1 MEKLSKLI
9 VKWRHAILVIGI
21 LLLIPSAIGYFNT
34 RVNFDILTYL
44 PSEIDTMKGQD
55 ILKDEFGTG
64 SYSMIVVEGMEMKDV
79 SALKEKIEDVDHVKQ
94 VLWYD
99 SFSDLSVPVDV
110 LPEEVKDAFI
120 QGDATLM
127 FATFDT
133 SLSSDE
139 TMQAIED
146 IRKVTNEQTFVS
158 GMSAIVTDTKN
169 LTNQEQPIYVL
180 IAVILAAI
188 VLGLTMDS
196 WMIPIFFLVSIGMA
210 IVYNLGSNIFLGEV
224 SYITKAI
231 AAILQL
237 GVTMDYSIFLWHSFT
252 EQMDLCDH
260 NDEVAMAK
268 AIQLTFSSV
277 VGSSVTTIAGFI
289 ALCFM
294 SFTLGM
300 DLGIVMA
307 KGVLIG
313 VICCVTILP
322 SLIMIFS
329 KITVKTMH
337 RPLIPEFRMSKFVV
351 KHYKAIVI
359 IFCLMWIPAIFGY
372 QHMSVYYKMDSSLPD
387 SLPSIQANKE
397 LEDNFDLGATHIILA
412 DANLTA
418 KDGSEMCNELKKVD
432 GVKSVL
438 GLDSLVGPALV
449 RDVVPD
455 DLLSDIKSDNY
466 QMILVTSEYQVAS
479 DEMNTQCEELET
491 VIKKYDSK
499 AMLIG
504 EGPCTKDLIQITD
517 HDFNAVSAASIG
529 IIFVIILLVFGSISV
544 PVILIFVIEFAVYLN
559 MGLSFYTGAT
569 LPFIASV
576 VIGTVQ
582 LGSTVDYA
590 ILMTN
595 RYKRERLE
603 GADKKEAVLT
613 AHQTSVQS
621 IFISALSFFA
631 ATFGVGIYSNID
643 MVGSLCSLMAR
654 GAIVSMI
661 TVMLV
666 LPAMLMIFDRL
677 ICKTTLSMRHI
688 GKKKNVKAEEKMV
701 RERLNM

>member
-79 SALKEKIEDVDHVKQ
+79 SALKEKIENVDHVKQ

-479 DEMNTQCEELET
+479 DEMNAQCEELET

-688 GKKKNVKAEEKMV
+688 GKKKNVKAEEKIV
-701 RERLNM
+701 

>member
-9 VKWRHAILVIGI
+9 VKWRHLILIIGI

-120 QGDATLM
+120 NGDATLM

-196 WMIPIFFLVSIGMA
+196 WMIPIFFLISIGMA

-277 VGSSVTTIAGFI
+277 VGSSITTIAGFI

-337 RPLIPEFRMSKFVV
+337 KPLIPEFRMSKFVV

-387 SLPSIQANKE
+387 NLPSIQANKE

-412 DANLTA
+412 DANLSS
-418 KDGSEMCNELKKVD
+418 KDGTEMSNELKNVD

-449 RDVVPD
+449 RDIVPD

-479 DEMNTQCEELET
+479 DEMNTQCEELED
-491 VIKKYDSK
+491 VIKKYDST

-529 IIFVIILLVFGSISV
+529 IIFVIILLVFGSVSI

-603 GADKKEAVLT
+603 GAEKKEAVLT

-666 LPAMLMIFDRL
+666 LPAMLMIFDKL
-677 ICKTTLSMRHI
+677 ICKTTLSMRSI
-688 GKKKNVKAEEKMV
+688 GKKKNVKAEEKIV
-701 RERLNM
+701 

>member
-79 SALKEKIEDVDHVKQ
+79 SALKEKIENVDHVKQ

-359 IFCLMWIPAIFGY
+359 VFCLMWIPAIFGY

-479 DEMNTQCEELET
+479 DEMNAQCEELET

-688 GKKKNVKAEEKMV
+688 GKKKNVKAEEKIV
-701 RERLNM
+701 

>member
-9 VKWRHAILVIGI
+9 VKWRHLILIIGI

-64 SYSMIVVEGMEMKDV
+64 SYSMIVVEGMDLKDV
-79 SALKEKIEDVDHVKQ
+79 SAIKEKIEAVDHVKT

-99 SFSDLSVPVDV
+99 SVADLSVPVDV

-120 QGDATLM
+120 KGDATLM

-252 EQMDLCDH
+252 EQMDLNDH

-322 SLIMIFS
+322 ALIMNFS

-337 RPLIPEFRMSKFVV
+337 KPLIPEFRISKFVV
-351 KHYKAIVI
+351 KHYIPIVI
-359 IFCLMWIPAIFGY
+359 IFFLMWIPAIYGY

-412 DANLTA
+412 DANLSA
-418 KDGSEMCNELKKVD
+418 KDGANMSKELQNID
-432 GVKSVL
+432 GVKDVL
-438 GLDSLVGPALV
+438 GLDAVVGPALV
-449 RDVVPD
+449 RDIIPE
-455 DLLSDIKSDNY
+455 DLLSDIKSDNH

-479 DEMNTQCEELET
+479 DEMNNQCEEIEE
-491 VIKKYDSK
+491 VIKKYDSNS
-499 AMLIG
+499 MLIG
-504 EGPCTKDLIQITD
+504 EGPCTKDLIKITD
-517 HDFNAVSAASIG
+517 QDFKSVSAASIG
-529 IIFVIILLVFGSISV
+529 IIFVIILLVFGSISI

-559 MGLSFYTGAT
+559 MGMSFFTGAT

-603 GADKKEAVLT
+603 GASKKEAVLT

-666 LPAMLMIFDRL
+666 LPAMLMIFDKL
-677 ICKTTLSMRHI
+677 ICRTTVKMRQIGRKTKM
-688 GKKKNVKAEEKMV
+688 KVEE
-701 RERLNM
+701 

>member
-9 VKWRHAILVIGI
+9 VKWRHLILIIGI

-120 QGDATLM
+120 NGDATLM

-139 TMQAIED
+139 TMKAIED

-196 WMIPIFFLVSIGMA
+196 WMIPIFFLISIGMA

-277 VGSSVTTIAGFI
+277 VGSSITTIAGFI

-337 RPLIPEFRMSKFVV
+337 KPLIPEFRMSKFVV

-387 SLPSIQANKE
+387 NLPSIQANKE

-412 DANLTA
+412 DANLSS
-418 KDGSEMCNELKKVD
+418 KDGTEMSNELKNVD

-438 GLDSLVGPALV
+438 GLDSIVGPALV
-449 RDVVPD
+449 RDIVPD

-479 DEMNTQCEELET
+479 DEMNTQCEELED
-491 VIKKYDSK
+491 VIKKYDST

-529 IIFVIILLVFGSISV
+529 IIFVIILLVFGSISI

-603 GADKKEAVLT
+603 GAEKKEAVLT

-666 LPAMLMIFDRL
+666 LPAMLMIFDKL
-677 ICKTTLSMRHI
+677 ICKTTLSMRSI
-688 GKKKNVKAEEKMV
+688 GKKKNVKAEEKIV
-701 RERLNM
+701 

>member
-9 VKWRHAILVIGI
+9 VKWRHAILLIGI

-79 SALKEKIEDVDHVKQ
+79 SALKEKIENVDHVKQ

-595 RYKRERLE
+595 RYKRERME

-688 GKKKNVKAEEKMV
+688 GKKKNVKAEEKIV
-701 RERLNM
+701 

>member
-79 SALKEKIEDVDHVKQ
+79 SALKEKIENVDHVKQ

-688 GKKKNVKAEEKMV
+688 GKKKNVKAEEKIV
-701 RERLNM
+701 

>member
-688 GKKKNVKAEEKMV
+688 GKKKNVKAEEKIV
-701 RERLNM
+701 

>member
-313 VICCVTILP
+313 VICCVTLLP

-337 RPLIPEFRMSKFVV
+337 KPLIPEFRMSKFVV

-387 SLPSIQANKE
+387 SLPSIQANAE

-412 DANLTA
+412 DANLSS
-418 KDGSEMCNELKKVD
+418 KDGSEMCTELKKVD

-479 DEMNTQCEELET
+479 DEMNNQCEELEN

-603 GADKKEAVLT
+603 GAEKKEAVLT

-688 GKKKNVKAEEKMV
+688 GKKKNVKAEEKIV
-701 RERLNM
+701 

>member
-9 VKWRHAILVIGI
+9 VKWRHLILIIGI

-120 QGDATLM
+120 NGDATLM

-139 TMQAIED
+139 TMKAIED

-196 WMIPIFFLVSIGMA
+196 WMIPIFFLISIGMA

-277 VGSSVTTIAGFI
+277 VGSSITTIAGFI

-337 RPLIPEFRMSKFVV
+337 KPLI
-351 KHYKAIVI
+351 
-359 IFCLMWIPAIFGY
+359 L
-372 QHMSVYYKMDSSLPD
+372 SL
-387 SLPSIQANKE
+387 I
-397 LEDNFDLGATHIILA
+397 HI
-412 DANLTA
+412 
-418 KDGSEMCNELKKVD
+418 
-432 GVKSVL
+432 
-438 GLDSLVGPALV
+438 
-449 RDVVPD
+449 
-455 DLLSDIKSDNY
+455 
-466 QMILVTSEYQVAS
+466 
-479 DEMNTQCEELET
+479 
-491 VIKKYDSK
+491 
-499 AMLIG
+499 
-504 EGPCTKDLIQITD
+504 
-517 HDFNAVSAASIG
+517 
-529 IIFVIILLVFGSISV
+529 
-544 PVILIFVIEFAVYLN
+544 
-559 MGLSFYTGAT
+559 
-569 LPFIASV
+569 
-576 VIGTVQ
+576 
-582 LGSTVDYA
+582 
-590 ILMTN
+590 
-595 RYKRERLE
+595 
-603 GADKKEAVLT
+603 
-613 AHQTSVQS
+613 
-621 IFISALSFFA
+621 
-631 ATFGVGIYSNID
+631 
-643 MVGSLCSLMAR
+643 
-654 GAIVSMI
+654 
-661 TVMLV
+661 
-666 LPAMLMIFDRL
+666 
-677 ICKTTLSMRHI
+677 
-688 GKKKNVKAEEKMV
+688 
-701 RERLNM
+701 

>member
-479 DEMNTQCEELET
+479 DEMNAQCEELET

-688 GKKKNVKAEEKMV
+688 GKKKNVKAEEKIV
-701 RERLNM
+701 

>member
-1 MEKLSKLI
+1 MKKLSKLI

-79 SALKEKIEDVDHVKQ
+79 SALKEKIENVDHVKQ

-688 GKKKNVKAEEKMV
+688 GKKKNVKAEEKIV
-701 RERLNM
+701 

>member
-9 VKWRHAILVIGI
+9 VKWRHAILILGI

-44 PSEIDTMKGQD
+44 PSQIDTMKGQE

-64 SYSMIVVEGMEMKDV
+64 AYTMIVCEGMEEKDV
-79 SALKEKIEDVDHVKQ
+79 SAMREKIESVNHVKQ

-99 SFSDLSVPVDV
+99 SVADLSIPTDV
-110 LPEEVKDAFI
+110 LPDEVKDTFI
-120 QGDATLM
+120 NGDSTLM
-127 FATFDT
+127 FVTFDT
-133 SLSSDE
+133 SISSDE

-146 IRKVTNEQTFVS
+146 IRNISNEQTFIS

-169 LTNQEQPIYVL
+169 LTNSEQPIYVL
-180 IAVILAAI
+180 IAVILAI
-188 VLGLTMDS
+188 FVLGLTMDS

-210 IVYNLGSNIFLGEV
+210 IVYNMGSNIFLGEV

-252 EQMDLCDH
+252 EQMDLNGGD
-260 NDEVAMAK
+260 DEKAMAK
-268 AIQLTFSSV
+268 AIEMTFSSV

-322 SLIMIFS
+322 SMIMIFS
-329 KITVKTMH
+329 KLTMKTMH
-337 RPLIPEFRMSKFVV
+337 KPFLPQFKISKFVV
-351 KHYKAIVI
+351 KHYVPIVV
-359 IFCLMWIPAIFGY
+359 IFFLLWIPAIYGY
-372 QHMSVYYKMDSSLPD
+372 QNMQVYYKMDSSLPD
-387 SLPSIQANKE
+387 TLPSIVATNE
-397 LEDNFDLGATHIILA
+397 LDDKFSLGAVDIILA
-412 DANLTA
+412 DADLSS
-418 KDGSEMCNELKKVD
+418 KDGSAMCKELQSVD
-432 GVKSVL
+432 GVQNVL
-438 GLDSLVGPALV
+438 GLDSVIGPALL
-449 RDVVPD
+449 RDVIPD
-455 DLLSDIKSDNY
+455 DALSDIKSDNY
-466 QMILVTSEYQVAS
+466 QLILVTSEYQVAT
-479 DEMNTQCEELET
+479 DEMNNQCEELEE
-491 VIKKYDSK
+491 VIKKYDSS

-504 EGPCTKDLIQITD
+504 EGPCTKDLIKITD
-517 HDFNAVSAASIG
+517 QDFKSVSFASIG
-529 IIFVIILLVFGSISV
+529 IIFVIILLVFGSISI

-559 MGLSFYTGAT
+559 MSLAFYTGTT

-595 RYKRERLE
+595 RYKRERIN
-603 GADKKEAVLT
+603 GVSKKEAVIR
-613 AHQTSVQS
+613 AHETSTQS
-621 IFISALSFFA
+621 IIISALSFFA
-631 ATFGVGIYSNID
+631 ATIGVGVYSNID
-643 MVGSLCSLMAR
+643 MVASLCMLMAR

-661 TVMLV
+661 TVLLV
-666 LPAMLMIFDRL
+666 LPAMLMIFDKL
-677 ICKTTLSMRHI
+677 ICKTTRKMTHI
-688 GKKKNVKAEEKMV
+688 GKKKASLKAEE
-701 RERLNM
+701 

>member
-9 VKWRHAILVIGI
+9 VKWRHLILIIGI

-64 SYSMIVVEGMEMKDV
+64 SYSMIVVEGMDLKDV
-79 SALKEKIEDVDHVKQ
+79 SAIKEKIEAVDHVKT

-99 SFSDLSVPVDV
+99 SVADLSVPVDV

-120 QGDATLM
+120 KGDATLM

-252 EQMDLCDH
+252 EQMDLNDH

-322 SLIMIFS
+322 ALIMNFS

-337 RPLIPEFRMSKFVV
+337 KPLIPEFRISKFVV
-351 KHYKAIVI
+351 KHYIPIVI
-359 IFCLMWIPAIFGY
+359 IFFLMWIPAIYGY

-412 DANLTA
+412 DANLSA
-418 KDGSEMCNELKKVD
+418 KDGANMSKELQNID
-432 GVKSVL
+432 GVKDVL
-438 GLDSLVGPALV
+438 GLDAVVGPALV
-449 RDVVPD
+449 RDIIPE
-455 DLLSDIKSDNY
+455 DLLSDIKSDNH

-479 DEMNTQCEELET
+479 DEMNNQCEEIEE
-491 VIKKYDSK
+491 VIKKYDSNS
-499 AMLIG
+499 MLIG
-504 EGPCTKDLIQITD
+504 EGPCTKDLIKITD
-517 HDFNAVSAASIG
+517 QDFKSVSAASIG
-529 IIFVIILLVFGSISV
+529 IIFVIILLVFGSISI

-559 MGLSFYTGAT
+559 MGMSFFTGAT

-603 GADKKEAVLT
+603 GASKKEAVLT

-666 LPAMLMIFDRL
+666 LPAMLMIFDKL
-677 ICKTTLSMRHI
+677 ICRTTLKMRQI
-688 GKKKNVKAEEKMV
+688 GRKTKMKVEE
-701 RERLNM
+701 

>member
-9 VKWRHAILVIGI
+9 VKWRHLILIIGI

-120 QGDATLM
+120 NGDATLM

-196 WMIPIFFLVSIGMA
+196 WMIPIFFLISIGMA

-277 VGSSVTTIAGFI
+277 VGSSITTIAGFI

-337 RPLIPEFRMSKFVV
+337 KPLIPEFRMSKFVV

-387 SLPSIQANKE
+387 NLPSIQANKE

-412 DANLTA
+412 DAHLSS
-418 KDGSEMCNELKKVD
+418 KDGTEMSNELKNVD

-449 RDVVPD
+449 RDIVPD

-479 DEMNTQCEELET
+479 DEMNTQCEELED
-491 VIKKYDSK
+491 VIKKYDST

-529 IIFVIILLVFGSISV
+529 IIFVIILLVFGSVSI

-603 GADKKEAVLT
+603 GAEKKEAVLT

-666 LPAMLMIFDRL
+666 LPAMLMIFDKL
-677 ICKTTLSMRHI
+677 ICKTTLSMRSI
-688 GKKKNVKAEEKMV
+688 GKKKNVKAEEKIV
-701 RERLNM
+701 

>member
-9 VKWRHAILVIGI
+9 VKWRHLILIIGI

-120 QGDATLM
+120 NGDATLM

-139 TMQAIED
+139 TMKAIED

-196 WMIPIFFLVSIGMA
+196 WMIPIFFLISIGMA

-337 RPLIPEFRMSKFVV
+337 KPLIPEFRMSKFVV

-387 SLPSIQANKE
+387 NLPSIQANKE

-412 DANLTA
+412 DANLSS
-418 KDGSEMCNELKKVD
+418 KDGTEMSNELKNVD

-438 GLDSLVGPALV
+438 GLDSIVGPALV
-449 RDVVPD
+449 RDIVPD

-479 DEMNTQCEELET
+479 DEMNTQCEELED
-491 VIKKYDSK
+491 VIKKYDST

-529 IIFVIILLVFGSISV
+529 IIFVIILLVFGSISI

-603 GADKKEAVLT
+603 GAEKKEAVLT

-666 LPAMLMIFDRL
+666 LPAMLMIFDKL
-677 ICKTTLSMRHI
+677 ICKTTLSMRSI
-688 GKKKNVKAEEKMV
+688 GKKKNVKAEEKIV
-701 RERLNM
+701 

>member
-337 RPLIPEFRMSKFVV
+337 KPLIPEFRMSKFVV

-387 SLPSIQANKE
+387 SLPSIQANAE

-412 DANLTA
+412 DANLSS

-479 DEMNTQCEELET
+479 DEMNNQCEELEN

-603 GADKKEAVLT
+603 GAEKKEAVLT

-688 GKKKNVKAEEKMV
+688 GKKKNVKAEEKIV
-701 RERLNM
+701 

>member
-9 VKWRHAILVIGI
+9 VKWRHLILIIGI

-64 SYSMIVVEGMEMKDV
+64 SYSMIVVEGMDLKDV
-79 SALKEKIEDVDHVKQ
+79 SAIKEKIEAVDHVKT

-99 SFSDLSVPVDV
+99 SVADLSVPVDV

-120 QGDATLM
+120 KGDATLM

-180 IAVILAAI
+180 IAVILAAV

-252 EQMDLCDH
+252 EQMDLNDH

-322 SLIMIFS
+322 ALIMNFS

-337 RPLIPEFRMSKFVV
+337 KPLIPEFRISKFVV
-351 KHYKAIVI
+351 KHYIPIVI
-359 IFCLMWIPAIFGY
+359 IFFLMWIPAIYGY

-387 SLPSIQANKE
+387 SLPSIQANQE

-412 DANLTA
+412 DANLSA
-418 KDGSEMCNELKKVD
+418 KDGANMSKELQNID
-432 GVKSVL
+432 GVKDVL
-438 GLDSLVGPALV
+438 GLDAVVGPALV
-449 RDVVPD
+449 RDIIPE
-455 DLLSDIKSDNY
+455 DLLSDIKSDNH

-479 DEMNTQCEELET
+479 DEMNNQCEEIEE
-491 VIKKYDSK
+491 VIKKYDSNS
-499 AMLIG
+499 MLIG
-504 EGPCTKDLIQITD
+504 EGPCTKDLIKITD
-517 HDFNAVSAASIG
+517 QDFKSVSAASIG
-529 IIFVIILLVFGSISV
+529 IIFVIILLVFGSISI

-559 MGLSFYTGAT
+559 MGMSFFTGAT

-603 GADKKEAVLT
+603 GASKKEAVLT

-666 LPAMLMIFDRL
+666 LPAMLMIFDKL
-677 ICKTTLSMRHI
+677 ICRTTLKMRQI
-688 GKKKNVKAEEKMV
+688 GRKTKMKVEE
-701 RERLNM
+701 

>member
-79 SALKEKIEDVDHVKQ
+79 SALKEKIENVDHVKQ

-595 RYKRERLE
+595 RYKRERME

-688 GKKKNVKAEEKMV
+688 GKKKNVKAEEKIV
-701 RERLNM
+701 

>member
-359 IFCLMWIPAIFGY
+359 VFCLMWIPAIFGY

-479 DEMNTQCEELET
+479 DEMNAQCEELET

-688 GKKKNVKAEEKMV
+688 GKKKNVKAEEKIV
-701 RERLNM
+701 

>member
-9 VKWRHAILVIGI
+9 VKWRHLILIIGI

-120 QGDATLM
+120 NGDATLM

-277 VGSSVTTIAGFI
+277 VGSSITTIAGFI

-337 RPLIPEFRMSKFVV
+337 KPLIPEFRMSKFVV

-387 SLPSIQANKE
+387 NLPSIQANKE

-412 DANLTA
+412 DANLSS
-418 KDGSEMCNELKKVD
+418 KDGTEMSNELKNVD

-438 GLDSLVGPALV
+438 GLDSIVGPALV
-449 RDVVPD
+449 RDIVPD

-479 DEMNTQCEELET
+479 DEMNTQCEELED
-491 VIKKYDSK
+491 VIKKYDST

-529 IIFVIILLVFGSISV
+529 IIFVIILLVFGSISI

-603 GADKKEAVLT
+603 GAEKKEAVLT

-666 LPAMLMIFDRL
+666 LPAMLMIFDKL
-677 ICKTTLSMRHI
+677 ICKTTLSMRSI
-688 GKKKNVKAEEKMV
+688 GKKKNVKAEEKIV
-701 RERLNM
+701 

>member
-9 VKWRHAILVIGI
+9 VKWRHLILVIGI

-79 SALKEKIEDVDHVKQ
+79 SALKEKIENVDHVKK

-110 LPEEVKDAFI
+110 LPDEVKDAFI

-180 IAVILAAI
+180 IAVVLAAL

-196 WMIPIFFLVSIGMA
+196 WMIPIFFLISIGMA
-210 IVYNLGSNIFLGEV
+210 IVYNMGSNIFLGEV

-313 VICCVTILP
+313 VVCCVTILP
-322 SLIMIFS
+322 ALIMTFS

-337 RPLIPEFRMSKFVV
+337 KPLIPEFRMSKFIV

-412 DANLTA
+412 DANLSS

-438 GLDSLVGPALV
+438 GMDSLVGPALV
-449 RDVVPD
+449 RDVIPD

-479 DEMNTQCEELET
+479 DEMNNQCEELED
-491 VIKKYDSK
+491 VIKQYDSK

-559 MGLSFYTGAT
+559 MGLSFYTGTT

-603 GADKKEAVLT
+603 GAEKKEAVLT

-631 ATFGVGIYSNID
+631 ATFGVGVYSNID

-661 TVMLV
+661 TVLLV

-688 GKKKNVKAEEKMV
+688 GKKKNVKAEEKIV
-701 RERLNM
+701 

>member
-120 QGDATLM
+120 QGNATLM

-359 IFCLMWIPAIFGY
+359 VFCLMWIPAIFGY

-479 DEMNTQCEELET
+479 DEMNAQCEELET

-688 GKKKNVKAEEKMV
+688 GKKKNVKAEEKIV
-701 RERLNM
+701 

>member
-9 VKWRHAILVIGI
+9 VKWRRLILIIGI

-64 SYSMIVVEGMEMKDV
+64 SYSMIVAEGMEMKDV
-79 SALKEKIEDVDHVKQ
+79 SALKEKIENVDHVKK

-110 LPEEVKDAFI
+110 LPDEVKDAFI

-180 IAVILAAI
+180 IAVVLAAL

-196 WMIPIFFLVSIGMA
+196 WMIPIFFLISIGMA
-210 IVYNLGSNIFLGEV
+210 IVYNMGSNIFLGEV

-313 VICCVTILP
+313 VVCCVTILP
-322 SLIMIFS
+322 ALIMTFS

-337 RPLIPEFRMSKFVV
+337 KPLIPEFRMSKFIV

-412 DANLTA
+412 DANLSS
-418 KDGSEMCNELKKVD
+418 KDGSAMCNELKKVD

-438 GLDSLVGPALV
+438 GMDSLVGPALV
-449 RDVVPD
+449 RDVIPD

-479 DEMNTQCEELET
+479 DEMNNQCEELED
-491 VIKKYDSK
+491 VIKQYDSK

-559 MGLSFYTGAT
+559 MGLSFYTGTT

-603 GADKKEAVLT
+603 GAEKKEAVLT

-631 ATFGVGIYSNID
+631 ATFGVGVYSNID

-661 TVMLV
+661 TVLLV

-688 GKKKNVKAEEKMV
+688 GKKKNVKAEEKIV
-701 RERLNM
+701 

>member
-337 RPLIPEFRMSKFVV
+337 KPLIPEFRMSKFVV

-387 SLPSIQANKE
+387 SLPSIQANAE

-412 DANLTA
+412 DANLSS

-479 DEMNTQCEELET
+479 DEMNNQCEELEN

-603 GADKKEAVLT
+603 GAEKKEAVLT

-688 GKKKNVKAEEKMV
+688 GEKKNVKAEEKIV
-701 RERLNM
+701 

>member
-418 KDGSEMCNELKKVD
+418 KDGSEMCIELKKVD

-688 GKKKNVKAEEKMV
+688 GKKKNVKAEEKIV
-701 RERLNM
+701 

>member
-1 MEKLSKLI
+1 
-9 VKWRHAILVIGI
+9 
-21 LLLIPSAIGYFNT
+21 
-34 RVNFDILTYL
+34 
-44 PSEIDTMKGQD
+44 
-55 ILKDEFGTG
+55 
-64 SYSMIVVEGMEMKDV
+64 
-79 SALKEKIEDVDHVKQ
+79 
-94 VLWYD
+94 
-99 SFSDLSVPVDV
+99 
-110 LPEEVKDAFI
+110 
-120 QGDATLM
+120 
-127 FATFDT
+127 
-133 SLSSDE
+133 
-139 TMQAIED
+139 
-146 IRKVTNEQTFVS
+146 
-158 GMSAIVTDTKN
+158 
-169 LTNQEQPIYVL
+169 
-180 IAVILAAI
+180 
-188 VLGLTMDS
+188 
-196 WMIPIFFLVSIGMA
+196 
-210 IVYNLGSNIFLGEV
+210 
-224 SYITKAI
+224 
-231 AAILQL
+231 
-237 GVTMDYSIFLWHSFT
+237 
-252 EQMDLCDH
+252 
-260 NDEVAMAK
+260 
-268 AIQLTFSSV
+268 
-277 VGSSVTTIAGFI
+277 
-289 ALCFM
+289 
-294 SFTLGM
+294 
-300 DLGIVMA
+300 
-307 KGVLIG
+307 
-313 VICCVTILP
+313 
-322 SLIMIFS
+322 
-329 KITVKTMH
+329 
-337 RPLIPEFRMSKFVV
+337 
-351 KHYKAIVI
+351 
-359 IFCLMWIPAIFGY
+359 MWIPAIFGY

-387 SLPSIQANKE
+387 NLPSIQANKE

-412 DANLTA
+412 DANLSS
-418 KDGSEMCNELKKVD
+418 KDGTEMSNELKNVD

-449 RDVVPD
+449 RDIVPD

-479 DEMNTQCEELET
+479 DEMNTQCEELED
-491 VIKKYDSK
+491 VIKKYDST

-529 IIFVIILLVFGSISV
+529 IIFVIILLVFGSISI

-603 GADKKEAVLT
+603 GAEKKEAVLT

-666 LPAMLMIFDRL
+666 LPAMLMIFDKL
-677 ICKTTLSMRHI
+677 ICKTTLSMRSI
-688 GKKKNVKAEEKMV
+688 GKKKNVKAEEKIV
-701 RERLNM
+701 

>member
-9 VKWRHAILVIGI
+9 VKWRHLILIIGI

-64 SYSMIVVEGMEMKDV
+64 SYSMIVVEGMDLKDV
-79 SALKEKIEDVDHVKQ
+79 SAIKEKIEAVDHVKT

-99 SFSDLSVPVDV
+99 SVADLSVPVDV

-120 QGDATLM
+120 KGDATLM

-180 IAVILAAI
+180 IAVILAAV

-252 EQMDLCDH
+252 EQMDLNDH

-322 SLIMIFS
+322 ALIMNFS

-337 RPLIPEFRMSKFVV
+337 KPLIPEFRISKFVV
-351 KHYKAIVI
+351 KHYIPIVI
-359 IFCLMWIPAIFGY
+359 IFFLMWIPAIYGY

-412 DANLTA
+412 DANLSA
-418 KDGSEMCNELKKVD
+418 KDGANMSKELQNID
-432 GVKSVL
+432 GVKDVL
-438 GLDSLVGPALV
+438 GLDAVVGPALV
-449 RDVVPD
+449 RDIIPE
-455 DLLSDIKSDNY
+455 DLLSDIKSDNH

-479 DEMNTQCEELET
+479 DEMNNQCEEIEE
-491 VIKKYDSK
+491 VIKKYDSNS
-499 AMLIG
+499 MLIG
-504 EGPCTKDLIQITD
+504 EGPCTKDLIKITD
-517 HDFNAVSAASIG
+517 QDFKSVSAASIG
-529 IIFVIILLVFGSISV
+529 IIFVIILLVFGSISI

-559 MGLSFYTGAT
+559 MGMSFFTGAT

-603 GADKKEAVLT
+603 GASKKEAVLT

-666 LPAMLMIFDRL
+666 LPAMLMIFDKL
-677 ICKTTLSMRHI
+677 ICRTTLKMRQI
-688 GKKKNVKAEEKMV
+688 GRKTKMKVEE
-701 RERLNM
+701 

>member
-9 VKWRHAILVIGI
+9 VKWRHLILIIGI

-120 QGDATLM
+120 NGDATLM

-196 WMIPIFFLVSIGMA
+196 WMIPIFFLISIGMA

-277 VGSSVTTIAGFI
+277 VGSSITTIAGFI

-337 RPLIPEFRMSKFVV
+337 KPLIPEFRMSKFVV

-387 SLPSIQANKE
+387 NLPSIQANKE

-412 DANLTA
+412 DAHLSS
-418 KDGSEMCNELKKVD
+418 KDGTEMSNELKNVD

-449 RDVVPD
+449 RDIVPD

-479 DEMNTQCEELET
+479 DEMNTQCEELED
-491 VIKKYDSK
+491 VIKKYDST

-529 IIFVIILLVFGSISV
+529 IIFVIILLVFGSISI

-603 GADKKEAVLT
+603 GAEKKEAVLT

-666 LPAMLMIFDRL
+666 LPAMLMIFDKL
-677 ICKTTLSMRHI
+677 ICKTTLSMRSI
-688 GKKKNVKAEEKMV
+688 GKKKNVKAEEKIV
-701 RERLNM
+701 